1 MKEDLIKLSKKFSDS
16 KALAEFLQQPTEIIA
31 EIITGVLASDLKDY
45 KLIAGRVVQGAL
57 KFRLLTQLG
66 RELKELREKGKIK
79 EDYFA
84 THKQQATLVEL
95 LEFIDEEVPD
105 EELFKAVKSIF
116 FASISKDASEEDSLL
131 GYHFLQICKQLK
143 SGDILLLKTCYQI
156 LKEGKKEHIE
166 TNISQSWLSICAT
179 YSELP
184 KGIVEL
190 YEDNLM
196 KFKLLSGRTYSDGS
210 GVQPGNFR
218 LTDLAIKLCEFIT
231 RYPS

>member
-1 MKEDLIKLSKKFSDS
+1 MKKDLIKLYKKFSDS
-16 KALAEFLQQPTEIIA
+16 KTLAEFLQQPTEIIA
-31 EIITGVLASDLKDY
+31 ETITGILASDLKDY
-45 KLIAGRVVQGAL
+45 KLIAGRIVQSAL

-95 LEFIDEEVPD
+95 LKFIDEEVPD

-116 FASISKDASEEDSLL
+116 FTSISKDASEEDSLL

-156 LKEGKKEHIE
+156 RKSGKYIE
-166 TNISQSWLSICAT
+166 NNSARSWMDKCAR

-184 KGIVEL
+184 KGMVEL
-190 YEDNLM
+190 YEENLM
-196 KFKLLSGRTYSDGS
+196 KFKLLTERTYSDRS
-210 GVQPGNFR
+210 GVRIGNFR
-218 LTDLAIKLCEFIT
+218 LTDLAIELCEFIT